1 MNTVNR
7 ILVVLGVLAALV
19 FCTALFLVP
28 LPILRAVA
36 QGMVGLLQALEGV
49 RPVLRVVLGI
59 LFALAW
65 VVICV
70 LFLILELR
78 RPRLKMVRLERVG
91 GGEVEVSLGTVAEH
105 IAYEVDQLPG
115 VLRVHPRISA
125 RRGGVVVEMDVD
137 AAGDLE
143 VPVRAAQVIE
153 VVHRVVEE
161 KVGAKLVGPPKVRLR
176 AAPVPPAL
184 RARVVRPGG
193 ERGAEEPQG

>member
-19 FCTALFLVP
+19 VCTALFLVP

-36 QGMVGLLQALEGV
+36 QGVTGLARALEGV
-49 RPVLRVVLGI
+49 RPVVRIGLGI

-78 RPRLKMVRLERVG
+78 RPRPKMVRLERVG

-105 IAYEVDQLPG
+105 IAYEVDQLSG
-115 VLRVHPRISA
+115 VVRARPRVSV
-125 RRGGVVVEMDVD
+125 RRGGVVVEIDVD
-137 AAGDLE
+137 SAGDVE
-143 VPVRAAQVIE
+143 VPARAAQVID
-153 VVHRVVEE
+153 VVKRVVEE
-161 KVGAKLVGPPKVRLR
+161 KVGVKLAGPPKVRLR
-176 AAPVPPAL
+176 AAPVPRRVRTRSVGKGEA
-184 RARVVRPGG
+184 RAEGPR
-193 ERGAEEPQG
+193 Q